1 MQPLVAECLFGD
13 EPCNERLMFLLF
25 DTFNMEMIIGF
36 GAGRCLVASS
46 TPEALHMHGLKI
58 PIYAVYGYLF
68 F

>member
-13 EPCNERLMFLLF
+13 EPCNERLIFLLF
-25 DTFNMEMIIGF
+25 DTFNMEMMIGY
-36 GAGRCLVASS
+36 GAGRCLAASS
-46 TPEALHMHGLKI
+46 TPDTLHMHGPKI